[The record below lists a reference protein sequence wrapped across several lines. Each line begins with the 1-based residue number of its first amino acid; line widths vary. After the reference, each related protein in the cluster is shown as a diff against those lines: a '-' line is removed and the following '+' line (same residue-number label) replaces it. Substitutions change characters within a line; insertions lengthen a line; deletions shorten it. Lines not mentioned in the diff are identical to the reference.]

1 MKKRWEQTHVT
12 HNLAIAVCSI
22 RRVYTSND
30 AATLYNNRFKTISL
44 IICSFRI
51 PSFYLT
57 LASCSFLFG
66 GPFECPFPLSPPLLI
81 SVFLCCFLHVVH
93 IYAYTSWSLHRLI
106 EKSNARKL
114 SESCLMK
121 YDVRILVL
129 VWAYVCMLKNAY
141 KHIALCVYQV

>member
-1 MKKRWEQTHVT
+1 MERHTIVKKRREQTHVT

-66 GPFECPFPLSPPLLI
+66 GPFGCPFPLSPPLDLGVFMLLFACCTSLRLHELI
-81 SVFLCCFLHVVH
+81 SPSSYRKVKCPKIIWKLFDEIRCAH
-93 IYAYTSWSLHRLI
+93 IGVGVSVCLRVCLYA
-106 EKSNARKL
+106 
-114 SESCLMK
+114 
-121 YDVRILVL
+121 
-129 VWAYVCMLKNAY
+129 
-141 KHIALCVYQV
+141 